1 MDKKNENN
9 ILNFK
14 IITVGDG
21 SVGKTSIIRRLVYN
35 NFLENTLNTVGM
47 NMAHYKVTLQNNKII
62 NLTIV
67 DTAGQERYKSL
78 GKKYFSNA
86 DGILF
91 VFAHDNL
98 ESFENIKDWM
108 KIFEESSS
116 SRIDI
121 PKFLVGNKNDLE
133 SEVDENLIDEFLNKN
148 KNFKYKSTSAKKEED
163 NQIKELFQELGEDL
177 YEDYKIYGNKKIKN
191 IQLRDGNSEKKT
203 CVLAKCLL

>member
-148 KNFKYKSTSAKKEED
+148 KSFKYKSTSAKKEED

-177 YEDYKIYGNKKIKN
+177 YEDYKIYGNKKTKN

>member
-67 DTAGQERYKSL
+67 DTAGQERFKSL

>member
-21 SVGKTSIIRRLVYN
+21 SVGKTSIIRRLVYY

-47 NMAHYKVTLQNNKII
+47 NMAYYKVTLQNNKII

>member
-78 GKKYFSNA
+78 GKKYFANA

-133 SEVDENLIDEFLNKN
+133 SEVDENLIDEF
-148 KNFKYKSTSAKKEED
+148 
-163 NQIKELFQELGEDL
+163 
-177 YEDYKIYGNKKIKN
+177 
-191 IQLRDGNSEKKT
+191 
-203 CVLAKCLL
+203 

>member
-47 NMAHYKVTLQNNKII
+47 NMAHYKITLQNNKII

-78 GKKYFSNA
+78 GKKYFANA

-148 KNFKYKSTSAKKEED
+148 KSFKYKSTSAKKEED

-177 YEDYKIYGNKKIKN
+177 YEDYKIYGNKKTKN
-191 IQLRDGNSEKKT
+191 IQLRDGNSEKKI

>member
-35 NFLENTLNTVGM
+35 KFLENALSTTGM